1 MTLLVYCHVTPTKK
15 TQSFASVLA
24 KLCIRQRKALHPPT
38 QSFALANAKH
48 CISQRKALQRGYAD
62 FDVACRKNKL
72 FVRYRLK
79 CSMIVAIN
87 MKYFLPVVM
96 R

>member
-24 KLCIRQRKALHPPT
+24 KLCIRQRKAL
-38 QSFALANAKH
+38 
-48 CISQRKALQRGYAD
+48 QRGYAYL
-62 FDVACRKNKL
+62 DVACRKNKL

-79 CSMIVAIN
+79 CSMVVAIN
-87 MKYFLPVVM
+87 MEYFLPVVM
-96 R
+96 W

>member
-24 KLCIRQRKALHPPT
+24 KLCMCQRKV
-38 QSFALANAKH
+38 
-48 CISQRKALQRGYAD
+48 LQRGYAY